1 MEDYAIRIK
10 GLTKD
15 FGYKSGGF
23 LLDSIDLD
31 VKKNQFVTILGP
43 SGCGKSVLLNLMI
56 GIERP
61 TAGSIEY
68 NGAVFENGI
77 PKDYRKQLGFVF
89 QDSNLL
95 AWRTVKKNL
104 LFPIEIFKMQKEIDG
119 TKRADELLELIG
131 MQKSGNSY
139 PHELS
144 GGMKQRV
151 NFVRGLMHDPD
162 VLLLDQPFGAL
173 DAITRKMLNYDLLNL
188 WKHTHKTI
196 VMVTNNVEEA
206 ILLSSRVVFMS
217 KTPGR
222 IKEIVDIDIPDEA
235 RGVEIAQY
243 PGYADIVNKLE
254 TLVRTLDIKTSE
266 RDMLV

>member
-1 MEDYAIRIK
+1 MEYYAIKIE

-15 FGYKSGGF
+15 FGYQSGGF
-23 LLDSIDLD
+23 MLNDINLE
-31 VKKNQFVTILGP
+31 VAKNQFVTILGP

-61 TAGSIEY
+61 TSGRIEY
-68 NGAVFENGI
+68 DGAVFTDGI
-77 PKDYRKQLGFVF
+77 PKEYRKNLGFVF

-95 AWRTVKKNL
+95 AWRTVKRNL
-104 LFPIEIFKMQKEIDG
+104 LFPIEIFKMQKEING
-119 TKRADELLELIG
+119 EKRADELLGLIG
-131 MQKSGNSY
+131 MQKSENSY

-151 NFVRGLMHDPD
+151 NFVRSLMHDPD

-188 WKHTHKTI
+188 WKNTHKTI
-196 VMVTNNVEEA
+196 VMVTNSVEEA
-206 ILLSSRVVFMS
+206 ILLSSKVVFMS
-217 KTPGR
+217 KNPGT
-222 IKEIVDIDIPDEA
+222 IKEIVEVDIPDEA
-235 RGVEIAQY
+235 RGADIAQY
-243 PGYADIVNKLE
+243 PGYNELVQRLE
-254 TLVRTLDIKTSE
+254 ALVRTLDIKTNE